1 MTTRHA
7 ASRTILITGCSSGIG
22 RDAAH
27 ALRARGWRVVAACRK
42 PADCER
48 LRAEGFDAPLLD
60 YERPETIERGFEAA
74 MAATGGRL
82 DALFNN
88 GAYAIPGLV
97 EDLPPAALRAIL
109 EANLVGWHDLTRRAL
124 APMRTR
130 GAGRIVQCS
139 SVLGYVAAP
148 WRGAYVATKHALE
161 GLTDCLRLELRGSG
175 IHVVLVEP
183 GPIATRFREN
193 ARAEFERWIP
203 WEASAHRLRYRALLA
218 LRVLALV
225 ALCLLF
231 AEPWIPRPASLVD
244 ARALHVIA
252 VDTSLSMRTGERFE
266 RALDVARERL
276 AAVPEGDP
284 VRVLAFDREAIALGE
299 EAGDAS
305 VLKCGTAIP
314 SWQGMEHQ
322 Q

>member
-1 MTTRHA
+1 MTERHA

-124 APMRTR
+124 APMRAR

-148 WRGAYVATKHALE
+148 WRGAYVATKFALE

-203 WEASAHRLRYRALLA
+203 WEASVHRDRYRALLDRFEDAAPDRWELPPAAVTARVVCA
-218 LRVLALV
+218 LEA
-225 ALCLLF
+225 
-231 AEPWIPRPASLVD
+231 PRPRARYRVTMPAKLAWGLRRSLP
-244 ARALHVIA
+244 
-252 VDTSLSMRTGERFE
+252 T
-266 RALDVARERL
+266 RALDALLAR
-276 AAVPEGDP
+276 
-284 VRVLAFDREAIALGE
+284 
-299 EAGDAS
+299 
-305 VLKCGTAIP
+305 TN
-314 SWQGMEHQ
+314 
-322 Q
+322 